1 MAATS
6 YDSLVNDVALEVP
19 GAPYPLIISRIN
31 LAARELCLQAE
42 CWAEWQDITLE
53 ADVDEYAIAAPNG
66 SATIRHIKYVML
78 NDKELA
84 PDTNE
89 NIVRTKPWL
98 MTQSGNI
105 SAYYLLP
112 DMQIKLLP
120 KPSADDAGKIA
131 KVYAA
136 FIPSL
141 DATAIPSVLMDRNA
155 EILIDGA
162 KAKLLSIA
170 NQPWTNPQ
178 QAAYYDQNFKLG
190 VTKARIDVETD
201 YGRADL
207 AVTRRRFR

>member
-6 YDSLVNDVALEVP
+6 YDSLIGDISLEVP
-19 GAPYPLIISRIN
+19 GAPYPLMISRIN

-42 CWAEWQDITLE
+42 CWAAWQNITLQE
-53 ADVDEYAIAAPNG
+53 GIDEYEVTLPIT
-66 SATIRHIKYVML
+66 SATVRHVKYVML
-78 NDKELA
+78 NDKEIA

-98 MTQSGNI
+98 MTQLGNI

-112 DMQIKLLP
+112 DMKIKLLP
-120 KPSADDAGKIA
+120 MPSADDAGKIA
-131 KVYAA
+131 RVYSVFMPA
-136 FIPSL
+136 L
-141 DATAIPSVLMDRNA
+141 EATEIPSVLMDRNA
-155 EILIDGA
+155 EVLIDGA

-190 VTKARIDVETD
+190 VTKSRIDVETD